1 MTEKTK
7 KPVVKQ
13 VAKPVK
19 KFKEYYKPKTR
30 TKMKKLEKEV
40 WREMQR
46 NTKRLADEII
56 RQELSGETRNIKK
69 AAEIV
74 WMNPRTAYLKTH
86 TPSFLEYL
94 DKNLVNNEN
103 LAKVLWDKIR
113 EHYNLPA
120 GEDKELPKYL
130 DMAFKVR
137 GLYSNKITLDVN
149 KEPEAIT
156 LMKQIINW
164 EEVFSEDDNNNIN
177 DEWTD

>member
-7 KPVVKQ
+7 KPVVK
-13 VAKPVK
+13 PVK
-19 KFKEYYKPKTR
+19 KFKKYYKPKT
-30 TKMKKLEKEV
+30 KKKIEVLEKEV
-40 WREMQR
+40 WREMQKKTR
-46 NTKRLADEII
+46 CLADEII
-56 RQELSGETRNIKK
+56 RQELAWEKRDVKK

-94 DKNLVNNEN
+94 DANTMDNSN
-103 LAKVLWDKIR
+103 LAKILGDKVK

-120 GEDKELPKYL
+120 GEDKDLPKYL
-130 DMAFKVR
+130 DMVFKVK
-137 GLYSNKITLDVN
+137 GLYNNKLTLDVG

-164 EEVFSEDDNNNIN
+164 EEIFTDNDNIN